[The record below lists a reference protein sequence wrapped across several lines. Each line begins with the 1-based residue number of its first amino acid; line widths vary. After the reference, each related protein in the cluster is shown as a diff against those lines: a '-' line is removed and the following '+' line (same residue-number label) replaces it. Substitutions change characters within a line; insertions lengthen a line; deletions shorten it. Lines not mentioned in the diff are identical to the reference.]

1 MRRAFRACGIVAIVA
16 SLLGA
21 CSESGGTAVRGD
33 APRAMAAAGDSM
45 TRAFNVGAC
54 CAWSDAP
61 SYSWATGD
69 EASVNSHYQRLLQ
82 MNPGLKEF
90 NFAKTG
96 AKMADLERQLRAAG
110 AQHVDYLAI
119 LMGSN
124 DLLGV
129 LQRTKTGCTVNPS
142 AMTSVSTF
150 QTQFRRALTAFT
162 ALRPAAS
169 IMVASIPDIPRLWSI
184 FSSDKTVLTVW
195 DRNGS
200 CERLIQDHA
209 RADVGI
215 RAAAARLAAY
225 NQTLGTVC
233 ATFQHCKTD
242 GGAVFRFPFQRTDFS
257 EVDYFHPN
265 ATGQRRIADLIWRA
279 GYWA

>member
-1 MRRAFRACGIVAIVA
+1 MRRVLRIGGFLVSIAT
-16 SLLGA
+16 LLAG
-21 CSESGGTAVRGD
+21 CSSARTSAVSGD

-69 EASVNSHYQRLLQ
+69 EALVNSHYNRLLRL
-82 MNPGLKEF
+82 NPGLREF

-96 AKMADLERQLRAAG
+96 AKMADLERQLRGAG
-110 AQHVDYLAI
+110 AQHVDYLTI

-150 QTQFRRALTAFT
+150 RTQFRRALTAFT
-162 ALRPAAS
+162 ALRPTAS
-169 IMVASIPDIPRLWSI
+169 ILVASIPDIPRLWSI
-184 FSSDKTVLTVW
+184 FSGDKTVLTVW

-209 RADVGI
+209 RSDAGI

-233 ATFQHCKTD
+233 ATFKRCKTD

-265 ATGQRRIADLIWRA
+265 ATGQRRIADLMWRA